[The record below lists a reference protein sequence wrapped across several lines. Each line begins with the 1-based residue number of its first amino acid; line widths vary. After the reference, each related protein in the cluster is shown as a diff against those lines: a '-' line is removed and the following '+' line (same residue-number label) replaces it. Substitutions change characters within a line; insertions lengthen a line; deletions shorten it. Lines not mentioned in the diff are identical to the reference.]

1 MNRFFFAP
9 RRAAIGNRRRTLQSC
24 SDSELCWLRDRFA
37 AAEAYARDHKVYV
50 ELSPRERAKVMAPRV
65 DLELEALAEVL
76 ASRRLIHCH
85 SYRQDEIFM
94 LCGLAN
100 EYGIKI
106 GTFQHVLE
114 GYKVADAIK
123 QSAIGASSFS
133 DWWAYK
139 FEVYDAIPYNGALM
153 TEVGVTVSFNSDS
166 SELARRMN
174 TEAAKAVRYGGME
187 PQEALK
193 LVCLNPAKQ
202 LRVDNRIG
210 SLEAGKDAVAVAQEM
225 LKKHFKVI
233 YNGNGYDPA
242 WPAEADKLG
251 ITHIDSGVEAIDKF
265 VAEKNV
271 KMFEDLKVF
280 DAAECAARRTILLDL
295 YVGTIEMEVGCMID
309 MINQHAIPSAKAAG
323 IDAAGMSAGVVKL
336 EAALKEMHAA
346 ADEYEAAKLARVLRL
361 DTMIDVRKVVDDV
374 EAICPADKWTLATYK
389 ELLFVDV
396 GKFA

>member
-1 MNRFFFAP
+1 MEAPPSVISTYLGPQLTAYLKDFSEGNVYEYKPATSPINLGVDIMPIVHAPAEDRNR
-9 RRAAIGNRRRTLQSC
+9 T
-24 SDSELCWLRDRFA
+24 
-37 AAEAYARDHKVYV
+37 
-50 ELSPRERAKVMAPRV
+50 SPFP
-65 DLELEALAEVL
+65 
-76 ASRRLIHCH
+76 
-85 SYRQDEIFM
+85 
-94 LCGLAN
+94 
-100 EYGIKI
+100 
-106 GTFQHVLE
+106 
-114 GYKVADAIK
+114 
-123 QSAIGASSFS
+123 
-133 DWWAYK
+133 
-139 FEVYDAIPYNGALM
+139 
-153 TEVGVTVSFNSDS
+153 
-166 SELARRMN
+166 
-174 TEAAKAVRYGGME
+174 YGGHRFE
-187 PQEALK
+187 FRAVGSSQNVSLVNTVLNALT
-193 LVCLNPAKQ
+193 AKKFAEISEG
-202 LRVDNRIG
+202 V
-210 SLEAGKDAVAVAQEM
+210 EAGKDAVAVAQEM

>member
-1 MNRFFFAP
+1 M
-9 RRAAIGNRRRTLQSC
+9 
-24 SDSELCWLRDRFA
+24 
-37 AAEAYARDHKVYV
+37 EAV
-50 ELSPRERAKVMAPRV
+50 
-65 DLELEALAEVL
+65 
-76 ASRRLIHCH
+76 
-85 SYRQDEIFM
+85 
-94 LCGLAN
+94 
-100 EYGIKI
+100 
-106 GTFQHVLE
+106 
-114 GYKVADAIK
+114 
-123 QSAIGASSFS
+123 
-133 DWWAYK
+133 
-139 FEVYDAIPYNGALM
+139 
-153 TEVGVTVSFNSDS
+153 
-166 SELARRMN
+166 ARRYQSTQGGGKYEPKTKDLSMGVEGMRHMEIPAQDRN
-174 TEAAKAVRYGGME
+174 RTSPFPYGGHRFE
-187 PQEALK
+187 FRAVGSSQNVSLVNTVLNALT
-193 LVCLNPAKQ
+193 AKKFAEISEG
-202 LRVDNRIG
+202 V
-210 SLEAGKDAVAVAQEM
+210 EAGKDAVAVAQEM

-309 MINQHAIPSAKAAG
+309 MINQHTIPSAKAAG